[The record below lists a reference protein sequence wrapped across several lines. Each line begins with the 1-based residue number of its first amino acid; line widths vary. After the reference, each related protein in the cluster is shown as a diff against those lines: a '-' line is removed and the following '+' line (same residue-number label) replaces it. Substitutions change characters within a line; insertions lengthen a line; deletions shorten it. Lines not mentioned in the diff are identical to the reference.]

1 MMIDITLDIN
11 PETVCFI
18 IDRAHGLNTQ
28 EQVLTA
34 EDTIYGGDDWDLQIP
49 ANPSDDLTYME
60 LKSTITDLEPDQ
72 QTVLVAL
79 MWLGRGVYD
88 VEEWESALSE
98 ARDSWNNRTAEYLIG
113 TPLVADYLT
122 EGLSLL
128 GYSCNE

>member
-1 MMIDITLDIN
+1 MVDINLDIN
-11 PETVCFI
+11 PETVCLI
-18 IDRAHGLNTQ
+18 INKAHEFHAQ
-28 EQVLTA
+28 EQVVIPEETVGA
-34 EDTIYGGDDWDLQIP
+34 GDDWGRQIL
-49 ANPSDDLTYME
+49 ANHSNDLTYVE
-60 LKSTITDLEPDQ
+60 LTTTITDLEPDQ
-72 QTVLVAL
+72 QITLVAL

-128 GYSCNE
+128 GYSCND